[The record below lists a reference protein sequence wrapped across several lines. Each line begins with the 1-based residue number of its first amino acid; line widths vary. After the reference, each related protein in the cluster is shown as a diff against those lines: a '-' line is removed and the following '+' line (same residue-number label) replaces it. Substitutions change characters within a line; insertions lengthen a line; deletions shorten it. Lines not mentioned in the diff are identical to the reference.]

1 MNLKMI
7 NELLKQNNLTMN
19 DINKLAKKFEKF
31 NFKNEADLRIAIC
44 EIASFLG
51 KEVSL
56 EEQQRM
62 IETLKKGD
70 IKL

>member
-19 DINKLAKKFEKF
+19 DINKLAKKFERL
-31 NFKNEADLRIAIC
+31 NFKDESDLRMAIC

-51 KEVSL
+51 KEVSI
-56 EEQQRM
+56 EDQQKM
-62 IETLKKGD
+62 IDTLKKGD